1 MHLFFGIN
9 TMTIFDKLRTEAAIV
24 SMESISME
32 ADVQVEEEL
41 VFYVRITDI
50 AALKAL
56 ATKEEEQEQWEIK
69 SPVSNG
75 RFRIRKTVD
84 LVVESKFQHLIDAN
98 SPKYTLTTKLKRA
111 EGGDVETTA
120 DIDGDIFES
129 FKALCPNGMR
139 KTRYEVPTSAPGYTW
154 EFDVYEGTDWC
165 KVDLELPQPGADCV
179 RTSAAGW
186 MQVLSELPFVDGV
199 MTNSNEADKDAI
211 WALYEN
217 HFIIKNPV
225 AKDETSQ

>member
-1 MHLFFGIN
+1 
-9 TMTIFDKLRTEAAIV
+9 MTIFDKLRTETVNI
-24 SMESISME
+24 SLESISME

-41 VFYVRITDI
+41 VFYARITDI

-56 ATKEEEQEQWEIK
+56 ATNEEEQEQWEIK
-69 SPVSNG
+69 SPVGNG
-75 RFRIRKTVD
+75 RFRIRKTID
-84 LVVESKFQHLIDAN
+84 LVDAN

-129 FKALCPNGMR
+129 FKTLCPNGMR
-139 KTRYEVPTSAPGYTW
+139 KTRYEAPTGTPGYTW
-154 EFDVYEGTDWC
+154 EFDVYKGTEWC
-165 KVDLELPQPGADCV
+165 KVDLELPQPGADRV
-179 RTSAAGW
+179 RTSAASL
-186 MQVLSELPFVDGV
+186 MQLLSELPFVGGV

-217 HFIIKNPV
+217 HFITKNPLT
-225 AKDETSQ
+225 KDETSQ